1 MNQREMFFRHLAQT
15 SPDPL
20 ALEIRRAE
28 GNYLFDAGGKQYL
41 DLVGGISVAN
51 VGHRH
56 PRVLEAIRRQLDDY
70 LHVMVY
76 GEFVETPQ
84 VKFAKMLADHLPAGL
99 DSVYFT
105 NSGAEAIEGAIKLA
119 RRVNGRPR
127 ILAFNRSY
135 HGSTLGAL
143 GLMGDEYWRN
153 AFRPLMPGIIHLDYN
168 SDEALEAINEDV
180 CCLVME
186 TVQAEAGVISP
197 RPDWIRAIRE
207 KCTETG
213 ALLVLD
219 EVQAGFGRTGR
230 LWGFENFGLL
240 PDILVLGKA
249 LGGGLPLGA
258 FVAAREQMISL
269 SENPVLGH
277 ITTFG
282 GHPLSCAAGMAALEA
297 LVDGELI
304 PGVAEK
310 EKLFRDLLQHASFAA
325 VRSCGLWLSV
335 DFESEEKCRNVIT
348 KCIEN
353 GLFTDWFLFSP
364 ASMRLS
370 PPLTITEK
378 EIRHAAALILR
389 AAG

>member
-1 MNQREMFFRHLAQT
+1 
-15 SPDPL
+15 
-20 ALEIRRAE
+20 
-28 GNYLFDAGGKQYL
+28 
-41 DLVGGISVAN
+41 
-51 VGHRH
+51 
-56 PRVLEAIRRQLDDY
+56 
-70 LHVMVY
+70 
-76 GEFVETPQ
+76 
-84 VKFAKMLADHLPAGL
+84 
-99 DSVYFT
+99 
-105 NSGAEAIEGAIKLA
+105 
-119 RRVNGRPR
+119 
-127 ILAFNRSY
+127 
-135 HGSTLGAL
+135 
-143 GLMGDEYWRN
+143 
-153 AFRPLMPGIIHLDYN
+153 MPGILHLDYN

-197 RPDWIRAIRE
+197 RPEWIRAIRK

-213 ALLVLD
+213 TLLILD

-230 LWGFENFGLL
+230 LWGFENFGLI

-258 FVAAREQMISL
+258 FVAAREMMISL

-297 LVDGELI
+297 LIAEDLVSR
-304 PGVAEK
+304 VAEK
-310 EKLFRDLLQHASFAA
+310 EKLFRDLLRHASFQA
-325 VRSCGLWLSV
+325 VRSFGLWLSV
-335 DFESEEKCRNVIT
+335 DFESEEKCRKVIM

-378 EIRHAAALILR
+378 EIRQAAALILA